1 MLKKIT
7 KIVAN
12 QKEESTLRVAAY
24 VRVSTDEEAQL
35 VSLKTQKTHYEKFI
49 SENKSYTFAGLY
61 FDEGITGTKKECRD
75 GLLKML
81 KDCENGKIDFIL
93 TKSISRL
100 ARNTTDCL
108 EIVRRLLDLN
118 IGIYFE
124 KENIDTR
131 TMESELM
138 LSILSSLAESES
150 RSISENNK
158 WSIKK
163 RFQNGTFI
171 ISSPPYGYENIDGK
185 MVVKEEEGKII
196 KEIFEKYLSG
206 EGANKIAEELNK
218 RKIKS
223 QREARWHG
231 STINGILKNEKYKG
245 DAIYQKT
252 YTDDGYKRHKNNGEE
267 DKYKLID
274 NHEAIVSRED
284 FEKVQD
290 LIKIRAIAKG
300 NGEDT
305 KRYQNRYSLSGK
317 IKCGECG
324 STFRRRHHYNG
335 KEKYIAWTCG
345 EYLKDI
351 NKCSMKFIK
360 DKDIKLAFVTLV
372 NKLIFGKD
380 CILKPLVESL
390 KRVYSEEEV
399 EKINKIEERLENLNE
414 RKRVLNKLISSG
426 VLDAIIYTKE
436 SSEISSEER
445 NLLMEM
451 ERSKKAI
458 IGNDEEIRELEKLI
472 GILGKSKML
481 DHFEGDLV
489 EEIIAHIQV
498 VNRETLDFHLR
509 CGLVLREEVK
519 NNV

>member
-1 MLKKIT
+1 MKKIT
-7 KIVAN
+7 KIEAN
-12 QKEESTLRVAAY
+12 QKEESILRVAAY
-24 VRVSTDEEAQL
+24 ARVSTDEEAQL
-35 VSLKTQKTHYEKFI
+35 VSLKMQKAHYEKMI
-49 SENKSYTFAGLY
+49 AENKSYTFAGLY

-81 KDCENGKIDFIL
+81 KDCEDGKIDFIL

-163 RFQNGTFI
+163 RFQSGTFI

-231 STINGILKNEKYKG
+231 STINGILKNEKYTG

-267 DKYKLID
+267 DQYKLID

-284 FEKVQD
+284 FEKVQE
-290 LIKIRAIAKG
+290 LIRLRAIAKG

-324 STFRRRHHYNG
+324 STFKRRHHHNG

-345 EYLKDI
+345 EHLKDI
-351 NKCSMKFIK
+351 KKCSMKFIK

-372 NKLIFGKD
+372 NKLIFWKD
-380 CILKPLVESL
+380 CILKPLLESL
-390 KRVYSEEEV
+390 KRVDSEEEV
-399 EKINKIEERLENLNE
+399 EKINKIEESLENLNE

-436 SSEISSEER
+436 RSEISSEER
-445 NLLMEM
+445 NLLMEK
-451 ERSKKAI
+451 EKSKKAI
-458 IGNDEEIRELEKLI
+458 LGNDEEIRELEKLI
-472 GILGKSKML
+472 GILDKSKMI
-481 DHFEGDLV
+481 DHFEGDFF
-489 EEIIAHIQV
+489 EEIIDHIQV
-498 VNRETLDFHLR
+498 VNRDTLEFNLK

>member
-1 MLKKIT
+1 MKKIT
-7 KIVAN
+7 IIEAN
-12 QKEESTLRVAAY
+12 QKEESILRVAAY
-24 VRVSTDEEAQL
+24 ARVSTDEEAQL
-35 VSLKTQKTHYEKFI
+35 VSLKTQKAHYEKII
-49 SENKSYTFAGLY
+49 SENESYTFAGLY
-61 FDEGITGTKKECRD
+61 FDEGITGTKKEYRD

-118 IGIYFE
+118 VGIYFE

-163 RFQNGTFI
+163 RFQSGTFI

-185 MVVKEEEGKII
+185 IVVNEEEGQII
-196 KEIFEKYLSG
+196 KEIFKQYLSG
-206 EGANKIAEELNK
+206 KGTHKIAEDLNK
-218 RKIKS
+218 RKIQGQKGAS
-223 QREARWHG
+223 WHG
-231 STINGILKNEKYKG
+231 STINGILKNEKYIG
-245 DAIYQKT
+245 DVIYQKT
-252 YTDDGYKRHKNNGEE
+252 YTDENYNRHKNKGEE
-267 DKYKLID
+267 DQYKIID

-300 NGEDT
+300 NGENT
-305 KRYQNRYSLSGK
+305 KKYQNRYSLSGK

-324 STFRRRHHYNG
+324 STFKRRHHYNG
-335 KEKYIAWTCG
+335 KDKYIAWTCS
-345 EYLKDI
+345 EHLRDI

-360 DKDIKLAFVTLV
+360 DKNIKLAFVTLV
-372 NKLIFGKD
+372 NKLVFGKD
-380 CILKPLVESL
+380 NILTPLLESL
-390 KRVYSEEEV
+390 KRVDSREEV
-399 EKINKIEERLENLNE
+399 EKINKIEESLEQLKE
-414 RKRVLNKLISSG
+414 RKKVLSKLITSG
-426 VLDAIIYTKE
+426 VLDASIYAKE
-436 SSEISSEER
+436 SSEISSEEK
-445 NLLMEM
+445 NLLMEK

-458 IGNDEEIRELEKLI
+458 LGNDEEIRELEKLI

-481 DHFEGDLV
+481 DYFEGDLF
-489 EEIIAHIQV
+489 EEIIDHIQV
-498 VNRETLDFHLR
+498 VNRETLDFHLK

-519 NNV
+519 EDV

>member
-1 MLKKIT
+1 MKKIT
-7 KIVAN
+7 KIEAN
-12 QKEESTLRVAAY
+12 QKEESILRVAAY
-24 VRVSTDEEAQL
+24 ARVSTDEEAQL
-35 VSLKTQKTHYEKFI
+35 VSLKTQKAHYEKMI
-49 SENKSYTFAGLY
+49 SENRSYKFARLY

-81 KDCENGKIDFIL
+81 KDCEDGKIDFIL

-118 IGIYFE
+118 IGIYLE

-171 ISSPPYGYENIDGK
+171 ISSPPYGYENVDGK
-185 MVVKEEEGKII
+185 MVVNEDEGKII
-196 KEIFEKYLSG
+196 KEIFKKYLSG
-206 EGANKIAEELNK
+206 KGTHKIAEDLNK
-218 RKIKS
+218 RKIKG
-223 QREARWHG
+223 QKGAKWHG
-231 STINGILKNEKYKG
+231 STINGILKNEKYIG
-245 DAIYQKT
+245 DVIYQKT
-252 YTDDGYKRHKNNGEE
+252 YTDENYNRHKNKGEE
-267 DKYKLID
+267 DQYKIID

-324 STFRRRHHYNG
+324 STFKRRHHYNG
-335 KEKYIAWTCG
+335 KVRYIAWTCS
-345 EYLKDI
+345 EHLRDI

-360 DKDIKLAFVTLV
+360 DKDIKVAFITLV

-380 CILKPLVESL
+380 SILTPLLKSL
-390 KRVYSEEEV
+390 KRMDSKGEV
-399 EKINKIEERLENLNE
+399 AKINKIEEGLEKLKE
-414 RKRVLNKLISSG
+414 RKEVLSKLITSG
-426 VLDAIIYTKE
+426 VLDASIYTKE
-436 SSEISSEER
+436 SSEISSEESF
-445 NLLMEM
+445 LLREK

-458 IGNDEEIRELEKLI
+458 LGNDEEIRELEKLI
-472 GILGKSKML
+472 GILDKSKMI
-481 DHFEGDLV
+481 DHFEGDLF
-489 EEIIAHIQV
+489 EEIIDHIQV
-498 VNRETLDFHLR
+498 VNRETLDFHLK

-519 NNV
+519 KDV